1 LEEKWDEGV
10 KKMEDDERLW
20 ENGTKMGE
28 CGMTS
33 NVYKRCDKDRSS

>member
-1 LEEKWDEGV
+1 LEEKWDECV

-33 NVYKRCDKDRSS
+33 NVYKKV